1 MNQSPPSRLEALL
14 EQFAD
19 TLEQTDLCLQERAQF
34 CALLDALRIEVGL
47 CQEVLA

>member
-1 MNQSPPSRLEALL
+1 MTQSTPSRLEALL

-19 TLEQTDLCLQERAQF
+19 ALEQTDLCRQERAQF
-34 CALLDALRIEVGL
+34 SALLDALRIEIRL

>member
-1 MNQSPPSRLEALL
+1 MTQSTPSRLEALL

-19 TLEQTDLCLQERAQF
+19 ALEQTDLCRQERAQF
-34 CALLDALRIEVGL
+34 SALLGALRIEVGL

>member
-1 MNQSPPSRLEALL
+1 MTKFTPSRLESLL

-19 TLEQTDLCLQERAQF
+19 ALEQTDLCRQERAQF
-34 CALLDALRIEVGL
+34 SALLDALSIEVGL